1 MVRRQSARL
10 TTDAPD
16 PPMLLHSLTHMLT
29 CKEVSRLL
37 SQGEER
43 RLALFE
49 RVKLRLHLTACDAC
63 SRFARQLAF
72 MRRAM
77 QRYRS

>member
-1 MVRRQSARL
+1 
-10 TTDAPD
+10 
-16 PPMLLHSLTHMLT
+16 MLPHPLTHMLS

-43 RLALFE
+43 RLTLFE
-49 RVKLRLHLTACDAC
+49 RVKLRLHLHVCAGC
-63 SRFARQLAF
+63 SRFAGQLALV
-72 MRRAM
+72 RRAM

>member
-1 MVRRQSARL
+1 
-10 TTDAPD
+10 
-16 PPMLLHSLTHMLT
+16 MLPHLLTHMLS

-43 RLALFE
+43 RLTLFE
-49 RVKLRLHLTACDAC
+49 RVRLRLHLRVCAACGH
-63 SRFARQLAF
+63 FAGELAF